1 MSFPKYLDEVPI
13 SFVKKAARH
22 CYRFMSGYRNTGFTS
37 PLLDYIMRKYS
48 SHRKIPALIESEINK
63 LKCGYKKKLEKKYDV
78 KINY

>member
-22 CYRFMSGYRNTGFTS
+22 CYRFMSGYRNTEFTG

-48 SHRKIPALIESEINK
+48 TVVIERFLLQLNLK
-63 LKCGYKKKLEKKYDV
+63 LL
-78 KINY
+78 N